1 MKHIKSWLL
10 ALVALLCVSMPATV
24 SAQITN
30 PSFTGVNTTISN
42 GFNLGLSIALAAAV
56 ALLVFGF
63 FFRAAKRRG

>member
-1 MKHIKSWLL
+1 MKSIKVWLLGLVCTLL
-10 ALVALLCVSMPATV
+10 ALLPGSV

-30 PSFTGVNTTISN
+30 PAFDDVEATVSG